1 MLKYF
6 SQIGLHVLK
15 IAAEMGTFTAAAQA
29 LNISQPAVSAHI
41 HRIEEELAVDIFK
54 RPYGRKLQL
63 TEAGHIV
70 YLYAA
75 DVLAKTTE
83 LYYVTNKLTKG
94 GLGQIR
100 LAFSAGKFII
110 PYTITSFRKIYPGIS
125 FVIKTGDSS
134 RIQQSVLDGDVDFG
148 ISLFSDNP
156 QIEFIP
162 FYNESIKMV
171 CAAKHPLAAQKNY
184 TIEDINNYG
193 IVSGLQGSNYNR
205 YIFSYFAAL
214 GIYNMNIVAQVE
226 DPETVLK
233 IVEDGGGISLLL
245 QSAAQKS
252 LEKGSLVELSVKNE
266 QKTTTI
272 RVYLLFRKGIH
283 INSVVKLFLDFLYT
297 EIPILFPHVAVSHT
311 NWR

>member
-1 MLKYF
+1 
-6 SQIGLHVLK
+6 
-15 IAAEMGTFTAAAQA
+15 
-29 LNISQPAVSAHI
+29 
-41 HRIEEELAVDIFK
+41 
-54 RPYGRKLQL
+54 L

-83 LYYVTNKLTKG
+83 LHYVTNKLTKG

-100 LAFSAGKFII
+100 FAFSVSKFIM
-110 PYTITSFRKIYPGIS
+110 PYTITSFRNIYPGIS

-134 RIQQSVLDGDVDFG
+134 RVQKSVLDGDVDFG
-148 ISLFSDNP
+148 VSLFSDNP
-156 QIEFIP
+156 QIKFIP

-193 IVSGLQGSNYNR
+193 IVSGLHGSDYNQ

-214 GIYNMNIVAQVE
+214 GIYNLNIVAQVE
-226 DPETVLK
+226 DPETILK

-266 QKTTTI
+266 QKTRTM

-283 INSVVKLFLDFLYT
+283 ISSTVKLFLDFIHT
-297 EIPILFPHVAVSHT
+297 EIPILFPYIAINHA
-311 NWR
+311 NWQ